1 MGWIRTRDLKD
12 GVVTAAKLASG
23 TLTTATIADEA
34 VTVGKMADLTRG
46 SILVGTGATNRPA
59 ALDVKTSGRI
69 LVGNG
74 TDPVLVAVSGDAT
87 LAANGA
93 VTVASKAI
101 TTAKLDDNAV
111 TPAKTAL
118 KSFFKVE
125 EDFTFAPSATLPLP
139 LAKDVQTVNITGDF
153 LADTAAGV
161 YRFLTDATSEAQA
174 GQVTFGDQLLID
186 PTKNPV
192 LEAWV
197 RLAPAG
203 AALTADE
210 RVVIGL
216 CSAHTNAEDSLD
228 AVVNHA
234 WFRIEGASLAI
245 LVEADD
251 GTTDTDDQ
259 DSTIVLVKS
268 AWTHLKIDMT
278 DLAAIVFEVDGVA
291 QGGAAVSAPLLAT
304 PLQFIACIQRDA
316 GTEANSLDID
326 WLVTYA
332 DRS

>member
-1 MGWIRTRDLKD
+1 M
-12 GVVTAAKLASG
+12 
-23 TLTTATIADEA
+23 
-34 VTVGKMADLTRG
+34 
-46 SILVGTGATNRPA
+46 
-59 ALDVKTSGRI
+59 
-69 LVGNG
+69 
-74 TDPVLVAVSGDAT
+74 
-87 LAANGA
+87 
-93 VTVASKAI
+93 
-101 TTAKLDDNAV
+101 
-111 TPAKTAL
+111 
-118 KSFFKVE
+118 
-125 EDFTFAPSATLPLP
+125 
-139 LAKDVQTVNITGDF
+139 
-153 LADTAAGV
+153 
-161 YRFLTDATSEAQA
+161 
-174 GQVTFGDQLLID
+174 
-186 PTKNPV
+186 
-192 LEAWV
+192 
-197 RLAPAG
+197 
-203 AALTADE
+203 
-210 RVVIGL
+210 
-216 CSAHTNAEDSLD
+216 
-228 AVVNHA
+228 NHA